1 MQVSNDIFF
10 ENLLEEL
17 LVSGYGLI
25 YVKGYSMVPFLAN
38 EKDRVQLRRFDSST
52 EELKKG
58 QVALFKF
65 RGRYILHRVVGT
77 IDKGGKKLYKFRGD
91 GNCSGVEWAAPE
103 NVYAVMVKRI
113 TPSGK
118 EWSCDS
124 LSWKLRGTMAPNLYC
139 QACALGCNQASALP
153 LPGYSSEAPEGFFD
167 AGVILQLVADIA
179 LSTPIVVNAFTPS
192 ITFSLIFGINSNSS
206 GLSFPS
212 TKSI

>member
-1 MQVSNDIFF
+1 MIDKQILKLREELNNSIINGEDYETIYKISVELDELIAEYYKKEF

-113 TPSGK
+113 TPSGE

-124 LSWKLRGTMAPNLYC
+124 LSWKLR
-139 QACALGCNQASALP
+139 SALWP
-153 LPGYSSEAPEGFFD
+153 RTYIVRRVLLAVIRRLPCRYQAIPQRRRKDSVTQE
-167 AGVILQLVADIA
+167 
-179 LSTPIVVNAFTPS
+179 
-192 ITFSLIFGINSNSS
+192 
-206 GLSFPS
+206 
-212 TKSI
+212 

>member
-1 MQVSNDIFF
+1 MQNSIKSVQVSNDIFF

-38 EKDRVQLRRFDSST
+38 EKDRVQLRRFDSAT

-113 TPSGK
+113 TPSGE

-124 LSWKLRGTMAPNLYC
+124 LSWKLR
-139 QACALGCNQASALP
+139 SALWP
-153 LPGYSSEAPEGFFD
+153 RTYIVRRVLLAVIRRLPCRYQAIPQRRRKDS
-167 AGVILQLVADIA
+167 LVQ
-179 LSTPIVVNAFTPS
+179 
-192 ITFSLIFGINSNSS
+192 G
-206 GLSFPS
+206 
-212 TKSI
+212 